1 MRLLEEAVGKT
12 RKTFLYIMTK
22 KLHNMSLMIQTSI
35 EFVELIIMY
44 DFYIVLLTNC
54 S

>member
-1 MRLLEEAVGKT
+1 MRPLKEAVRKTGKT
-12 RKTFLYIMTK
+12 LYFMAK
-22 KLHNMSLMIQTSI
+22 KLHNMRQMMQTST

-44 DFYIVLLTNC
+44 DFYIVLLINW